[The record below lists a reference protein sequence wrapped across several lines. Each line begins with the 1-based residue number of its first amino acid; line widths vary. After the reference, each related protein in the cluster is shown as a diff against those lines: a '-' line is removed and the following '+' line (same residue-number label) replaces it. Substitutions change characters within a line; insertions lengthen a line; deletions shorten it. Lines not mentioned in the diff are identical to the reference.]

1 MTISGTTQVEKFG
14 DTFRKEWLRGSGH
27 VQRRNRGKTRHRIFN
42 MELSG
47 RRKTARPQRR
57 FMQPV
62 GDMGHR
68 RMLGQGEMKTS
79 DPLWEP
85 LKGSAERRSGRR

>member
-1 MTISGTTQVEKFG
+1 
-14 DTFRKEWLRGSGH
+14 
-27 VQRRNRGKTRHRIFN
+27 

-57 FMQPV
+57 FMQLV